1 MKLNNKNLILT
12 ILAIILS
19 ISSYFLIRELY
30 YLNNDFPYSQE
41 IVAVFLGTIVTILI
55 TAILLNKQTEVELLK
70 EENLKL
76 FEFKADIYNELF
88 KYLEDV
94 FMKQDLTD
102 YDIIKLKLINQKL
115 ATIASKDVLSIFG
128 KFIDIFNDASQDNK
142 IVGKDVDEIFDILS
156 ELSNAI
162 RYDLLEG
169 KHKEKESDKN
179 AILKQI
185 RINTDHLKNLK
196 LIPLK
201 KKDK

>member
-1 MKLNNKNLILT
+1 MKLKDKNLLLT

-169 KHKEKESDKN
+169 KHIEKESDKN

>member
-12 ILAIILS
+12 ILAIILT

-102 YDIIKLKLINQKL
+102 SDIIKLKLINQKL

-169 KHKEKESDKN
+169 KHIEKESEKN

-196 LIPLK
+196 MIPLK